1 MSAPLIGSRWIHPL
15 LRRHISCPKRSYVTD
30 ATSSKFNLSDWYRR
44 SIVGHTIVGGLVGSV
59 YFPVF
64 LWERI
69 YGDIRKSKST
79 VSNTE
84 FFLTSLL
91 WAPAGSFRWCQ
102 HWIFHRPH
110 CTDFLFSSGNLLV
123 VSRQEINTNLTRVIH
138 SSKTIIKLIFS
149 YLIDKN
155 KLLLLVVSHDV

>member
-91 WAPAGSFRWCQ
+91 WAPAGVFVGASTGFF
-102 HWIFHRPH
+102 I
-110 CTDFLFSSGNLLV
+110 G
-123 VSRQEINTNLTRVIH
+123 LTAPI
-138 SSKTIIKLIFS
+138 S
-149 YLIDKN
+149 YLAAGTCWWYRDK
-155 KLLLLVVSHDV
+155 K